1 MERSHLDKVNRW
13 SQNRSGTIILL
24 GVSVIA
30 LMIAGKIIL
39 DFFVSW
45 NESAELTAR
54 KEAIQEENDLL
65 EHANEYLSDD
75 YYVVYVRDG
84 YQIQNGDST
93 YYIVLPTK

>member
-30 LMIAGKIIL
+30 LMIAGKIVF

-45 NESAELTAR
+45 NQSVELTAR
-54 KEAIQEENDLL
+54 KEAIQAENDLL
-65 EHANEYLSDD
+65 EQANEYLSDD

-84 YQIQNGDST
+84 YQIQNGDSN